1 MRVNTFTS
9 KRGARGT
16 CHIMTRMAEFKLRSL
31 CCTYCIFFFFYRQN
45 KYNTH
50 INTECPQCAG
60 QAHSPFLM
68 EVVYSHGLCNIK
80 KSQLLRANLNPLK
93 FKHQNALYEVTC
105 SSKINRKRDECNHCH
120 NHLLHFTTG
129 SLKSH
134 DGLYITS
141 CSFCAL

>member
-31 CCTYCIFFFFYRQN
+31 CCTYCIFFFIDRT
-45 KYNTH
+45 NTIHTLTLNVPSVQARH
-50 INTECPQCAG
+50 IHLFSWKWYTPMVCVT
-60 QAHSPFLM
+60 L
-68 EVVYSHGLCNIK
+68 K